1 MNESKP
7 MEDWIAAYLE
17 WANSDGRTADLRGSG
32 GGAAIEA
39 YPPSDTFVAAYLD
52 WIDEQFAPAPPGAR
66 QARVAMETGG
76 ELSTLREAVLLDAL
90 RTESDCIHMLR
101 QLIDVGGASAATLRF
116 AIETVERADRLLDDE
131 RRAWEV
137 LRALRQFEPGG
148 TGTTSKRDAEDNWSH
163 ALDGVVADMHSLT
176 GQIVLGLQAH

>member
-1 MNESKP
+1 MNESER

-32 GGAAIEA
+32 GSAASEA
-39 YPPSDTFVAAYLD
+39 YPPSGTFVAAYLD
-52 WIDEQFAPAPPGAR
+52 WIDEQFAPASSAR
-66 QARVAMETGG
+66 QARVAMEPGG
-76 ELSTLREAVLLDAL
+76 ELNTLREAVLLDAL

-116 AIETVERADRLLDDE
+116 AIETVERADRLLEDE

-137 LRALRQFEPGG
+137 LRAMRGFELRR
-148 TGTTSKRDAEDNWSH
+148 TGTLSKRDADDNWSH

>member
-1 MNESKP
+1 MNESER
-7 MEDWIAAYLE
+7 MEDWIAAYLD
-17 WANSDGRTADLRGSG
+17 WANSDGRTVHLRGSG
-32 GGAAIEA
+32 GDVAGEM

-52 WIDEQFAPAPPGAR
+52 WIDEQFAPAPG

-101 QLIDVGGASAATLRF
+101 QLIDVGSASAATLRF
-116 AIETVERADRLLDDE
+116 AIETVERADRLLEDE
-131 RRAWEV
+131 RRAWQMLRGLREFEV
-137 LRALRQFEPGG
+137 GG
-148 TGTTSKRDAEDNWSH
+148 TGTMSKRDAEDNWSH